1 MSPALAKVE
10 RLFEVTGG
18 GKFSELAIELS
29 RFTDVSLCPLEG
41 GGMQISESDLESSSV
56 NVSVLLVERQMMT
69 SLRSWV
75 AHGARN
81 FMFDR

>member
-1 MSPALAKVE
+1 
-10 RLFEVTGG
+10 
-18 GKFSELAIELS
+18 
-29 RFTDVSLCPLEG
+29 
-41 GGMQISESDLESSSV
+41 MQISESDLESSNV

-81 FMFDR
+81 FMFLIDRVHTHRGGSKYY